1 VLHGSEMS
9 FYANSCCQF
18 DVPREFFMVRFEI
31 LTAVK
36 NVHIGALCCDS
47 MFTYGR
53 VPTFLSDILPQPS
66 VTMEAVCS
74 IERRG
79 RV

>member
-1 VLHGSEMS
+1 
-9 FYANSCCQF
+9 
-18 DVPREFFMVRFEI
+18 MVSFEI

-53 VPTFLSDILPQPS
+53 VPTFLRNILPQPS